1 MRGTGVI
8 HNPFRRNEA
17 FSVALTIALAWSI
30 QYGFWNELAD
40 EISVPTALT
49 HPA

>member
-1 MRGTGVI
+1 MRETGI
-8 HNPFRRNEA
+8 EHNPFMRNEA
-17 FSVALTIALAWSI
+17 FSMALMTAPTRSI

-40 EISVPTALT
+40 EITVPTSLS